1 MSQPRPPL
9 PSRSQLIRDLN
20 VFAAPQTGRGL
31 LLFGLDIALYA
42 SAVAGVLFLSPL
54 WAKLGCSI
62 FAGMALGRIFSLA
75 HNAAHENIVKS
86 PRLNRFLAIVL
97 FTPFFYNYVL
107 WIYEHHALHHPRP
120 NDTKPDAYKPYGK
133 AEFDAL
139 PPWRRLLERFYRA
152 PNVVGWGVY
161 YLMQRHASTK
171 LFPPTYVP
179 ARFRPAAWRNA
190 ALLFAYAVASLT
202 LFAAAPAYAVNL
214 TSTKALLLGFALPL
228 FVFEIHDGFAL
239 YVQHTDPRVA
249 WFSGEVDRNGEG
261 RAELL
266 SVHLRVPRLMGWFYH
281 DTFAHPVH
289 HLHPKIPCY
298 RVFEAQT
305 KLDQLLG
312 PAAIVSSFGLSWLL
326 DTTRRCKLYDWDE
339 QQWLDFAGTPTS
351 AASPRER
358 ALPRLRDESAGVP
371 PDGI

>member
-1 MSQPRPPL
+1 MSNFRPPL
-9 PSRSQLIRDLN
+9 PSRRQLIRDLN
-20 VFAAPQTGRGL
+20 VFAAPQTARGL
-31 LLFGLDIALYA
+31 FLFGFDIALYV

-54 WAKLGCSI
+54 LAKLGCSI
-62 FAGMALGRIFSLA
+62 FAGMALGRMFSLA
-75 HNAAHENIVKS
+75 HNAAHENVVKS
-86 PRLNRFLAIVL
+86 PKLNRFLAIVL

-107 WIYEHHALHHPRP
+107 WVYEHHTLHHPYP
-120 NDTKPDAYKPYGK
+120 NDTKPDAYKPYSK
-133 AEFDAL
+133 TEFDAL
-139 PPWRRLLERFYRA
+139 PLSRRLLERFYRA

-161 YLMQRHASTK
+161 YLLQRHGSTK
-171 LFPPTYVP
+171 LFPPAYVP

-190 ALLFAYAVASLT
+190 ALLLAYAVGSLT

-214 TSTKALLLGFALPL
+214 TSTDALLLGFALPF

-249 WFSGEVDRNGEG
+249 WFNGEVDRNAEG

-281 DTFAHPVH
+281 DTFSHPVH

-305 KLDQLLG
+305 RLDQLLG
-312 PAAIVSSFGLSWLL
+312 PAAIVSSFRLSWLL
-326 DTTRRCKLYDWDE
+326 DTTRRCKLYDWDK

-351 AASPRER
+351 AAS
-358 ALPRLRDESAGVP
+358 LPRQL
-371 PDGI
+371 DGTQQRYPTDHKIV